1 MSSAATNIL
10 HQPTYTTL
18 SIRFSN
24 LQSSNPSLFLAF
36 STKKPV
42 LCGRLVSRTMT
53 EMVKTS
59 SFRNSRNSIDVE
71 EDVRVLEQEALID
84 GSSQVA
90 AARLESTLN
99 RLSKWIVAASFGG
112 VIIWRHDAEALWALM
127 GSVVNAILSVTLKR
141 ILNQE
146 RPVSTSRSDPG
157 MPSSHAQSIFFIVTY
172 IILSVEEALGLSG
185 ATFAISGLAMA
196 CGSYLVIM
204 AKSLSTTSY
213 NQSSGRGRCSGIYF
227 LHFVVIGMAC
237 FCAGS
242 VSFQFMGTTAP
253 KALGNHHSAAQQN
266 AGLFRLFS
274 QTILAKKVGR
284 LSSVGGNKHCSD
296 Y

>member
-18 SIRFSN
+18 SIRSSN
-24 LQSSNPSLFLAF
+24 LKSSNPSLFLPF
-36 STKKPV
+36 CTKKP
-42 LCGRLVSRTMT
+42 GRLVSRTVT

-59 SFRNSRNSIDVE
+59 SFRNSTSSSDVE
-71 EDVRVLEQEALID
+71 EDVRVLEQEAFID

-90 AARLESTLN
+90 AAQLESTLN

-196 CGSYLVIM
+196 CGSYLSWLRVSQQLHTISQVAVGAAVGFTFSTLWLLVWHAFVLEAYLSNLWVRIIVVLGAAGFCLGFAVYVIR
-204 AKSLSTTSY
+204 
-213 NQSSGRGRCSGIYF
+213 NW
-227 LHFVVIGMAC
+227 
-237 FCAGS
+237 
-242 VSFQFMGTTAP
+242 
-253 KALGNHHSAAQQN
+253 
-266 AGLFRLFS
+266 FRDE
-274 QTILAKKVGR
+274 R
-284 LSSVGGNKHCSD
+284 
-296 Y
+296 